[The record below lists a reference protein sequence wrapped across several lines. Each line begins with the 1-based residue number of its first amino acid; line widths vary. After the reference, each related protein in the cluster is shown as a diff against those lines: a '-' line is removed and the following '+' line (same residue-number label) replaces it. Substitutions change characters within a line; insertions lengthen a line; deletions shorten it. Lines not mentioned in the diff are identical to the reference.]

1 MEHLPEKAA
10 SSKKSQP
17 KREAK
22 WANGQ
27 QGHRDGAAQSF
38 WNLHPTNIQMPNIEL
53 QESMFAF
60 LGFGHIPPPYAPIPP
75 FWNGNIYSVPLYVGR
90 IQHVF

>member
-1 MEHLPEKAA
+1 MVSKATEMGLPNPFGTYIP
-10 SSKKSQP
+10 QTY
-17 KREAK
+17 RC
-22 WANGQ
+22 Q
-27 QGHRDGAAQSF
+27 
-38 WNLHPTNIQMPNIEL
+38 TEL

-90 IQHVF
+90 IQRFLNFTEVKSL